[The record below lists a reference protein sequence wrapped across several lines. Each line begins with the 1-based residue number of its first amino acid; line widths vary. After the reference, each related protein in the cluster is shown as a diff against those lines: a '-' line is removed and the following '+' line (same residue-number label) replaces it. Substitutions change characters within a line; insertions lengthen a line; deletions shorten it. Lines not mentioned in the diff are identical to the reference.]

1 MGIFE
6 NIFHNLDSTIH
17 VDFRN
22 LAMVRR
28 AKMIEEGFDVNCI
41 NWELYVKV
49 LEAKYERQKN
59 K

>member
-1 MGIFE
+1 
-6 NIFHNLDSTIH
+6 
-17 VDFRN
+17 
-22 LAMVRR
+22 MVRR

>member
-1 MGIFE
+1 MPMFK
-6 NIFHNLDSTIH
+6 NIFLLLDSTIN

-28 AKMIEEGFDVNCI
+28 AKMIEEGYEVNCI

-49 LEAKYERQKN
+49 LEAKAQKQ
-59 K
+59 KLR